1 MNSVIRKERIGCF
14 MTNIKKTAW
23 EIFEES
29 EMPLIASLP
38 KNSVELAKA
47 AAAGGADM
55 LKIHINV
62 HHAAS
67 GTHFGSFTEE
77 RAGIEAILAAVNI
90 PVGIMPGA
98 GTTATLDEMFE
109 LEKMGIAFFDI
120 YASDMPADYLTLEEM
135 APMAALGAG
144 WQLWEPE
151 YAGEMGIEL
160 LEASIVQHD
169 QYGRRL
175 ALSDLMA
182 YSFVAENF
190 DGAVIV
196 PTQKAILP
204 EEVVLLQE
212 AGVSGLMIGKI
223 VAGDEPSVFEAAT
236 ARFAKAISEL

>member
-1 MNSVIRKERIGCF
+1 MSK
-14 MTNIKKTAW
+14 NIKTVW
-23 EIFEES
+23 EIFDEM

-38 KNSVELAKA
+38 RNSVELAEA

-55 LKIHINV
+55 LKIHLNV

-67 GTHFGSFTEE
+67 GTRFGSFAEE
-77 RAGIEAILAAVNI
+77 RERLEAIIEAVDI

-98 GTTATLDEMFE
+98 GTTATLEEMHE
-109 LEKMGIAFFDI
+109 LEEMGIAFFDI

-135 APMAALGAG
+135 AAMAALGSD
-144 WQLWEPE
+144 WKPWEPE
-151 YAGEMGIEL
+151 SVKEFGIEL
-160 LEASIVQHD
+160 LEASIVHHD
-169 QYGRRL
+169 QYGQRL

-196 PTQKAILP
+196 PTQKAIRP
-204 EEVVLLQE
+204 DEVRMLFE

-223 VAGDEPSVFEAAT
+223 VAGDTPESFESAT
-236 ARFAKAISEL
+236 ARFAEAIGEL